1 MSTRLLQHVNRTD
14 VPTPTTQG
22 GAAVTVGHDGP
33 NAHILMTQ
41 IPAMHRNVLWLR
53 SPASDPLDILHPKER
68 PKKAAKFAAAIIIGG
83 IAIVQRRS
91 SLHKPAEM

>member
-1 MSTRLLQHVNRTD
+1 MSTRLLQHVSRAE
-14 VPTPTTQG
+14 VPTPTTHG

-33 NAHILMTQ
+33 KAHILMTQ
-41 IPAMHRNVLWLR
+41 IPAMNRNVLWLT

-83 IAIVQRRS
+83 NAAVQPRS
-91 SLHKPAEM
+91 PLHKPDEM